1 MDKLSNLEKARIV
14 LENRGYYSPSIVNGY
29 LYVTLGDGI
38 DTEFTSVAIHE
49 IEIEELANQY
59 DQ

>member
-14 LENRGYYSPSIVNGY
+14 LENRKCFPSIVNGY

-38 DTEFTSVAIHE
+38 DTEFTSVAIHD